1 MSIPEQTGGLT
12 GSQVLFAKEL
22 LDAAQKYRDMP
33 FVNHAATVRCGANL
47 QTHPACMEIGLG
59 PEGYDCSGLVI
70 RALTDVMGVA
80 DTDWAW
86 GIRHVR
92 QMSRWGNKVSL
103 LPINS
108 GRDHPLGLLFVYN
121 LLENDV
127 YVPAAHIGIYSGG
140 GTLLHARSRGTNRV
154 AVDTI
159 RDRRGSK
166 RFAYAIDPGSLVNKL
181 ALLTGEC

>member
-92 QMSRWGNKVSL
+92 QMSKMGTRVNLS
-103 LPINS
+103 P
-108 GRDHPLGLLFVYN
+108 RDLAQDYPLGLLFVYN
-121 LLENDV
+121 HVGDNM
-127 YVPAAHIGIYSGG
+127 YIPAAHIGIYAGRG
-140 GTLLHARSRGTNRV
+140 ALFHARSRGANRV
-154 AVDTI
+154 AIDAI
-159 RDRRGSK
+159 KNRGSSK
-166 RFAYAIDPGSLVNKL
+166 RFAYAIEPSSLVN
-181 ALLTGEC
+181 